1 MKKKRRRILL
11 GSIVCLL
18 ILVGLLNIY
27 ISNEKKRC
35 QEYDAF
41 MLVQSGSVN
50 FQEEWFSEKWGIK
63 TDIIESKMFRA
74 LFYTWNLN
82 VKLRLYENA
91 KTVFL
96 EVPENIY
103 EIGGFEQLITEHP
116 ELTFYIYCAIKPM
129 DYWTEMADEERE
141 EKLESY
147 RQTYEVLSQNEN
159 VFAFEFYN
167 MEWMINNQANY
178 YEDQSFNE
186 DVSYSLFVSF
196 ARHDNLYGEN
206 QSDYLWNIESS
217 IEDDRISDKSV
228 LVFGDSIWARK
239 DTTMSIESVVQ
250 ASSGVKID
258 NRAVGGSTAGK
269 SEKVEQNFTY
279 VVNEWI
285 QEDKENPDFILIEY
299 GINDYFEQ
307 EKIENI
313 EDLYDEDTYKGAL
326 RKGIELLQEKSPNSK
341 IILLGPSTIG
351 RFDFGRENLSGEGTI
366 LDYEMAMEDVAD
378 EMNITMIENYDIGKM
393 RKDNIEDYIELDQV
407 HLNENGMYLY
417 GKWLVDFLKESCK

>member
-1 MKKKRRRILL
+1 M
-11 GSIVCLL
+11 SIACLL
-18 ILVGLLNIY
+18 LLVGLLIIY
-27 ISNEKKRC
+27 TSNEKKRC

-41 MLVQSGSVN
+41 MLVQSGSAN
-50 FQEEWFSEKWGIK
+50 LQEEWFSEKWGIK
-63 TDIIESKMFRA
+63 TEIIESKKFRA
-74 LFYTWNLN
+74 VIYTWNLN

-91 KTVFL
+91 KIVFL

-103 EIGGFEQLITEHP
+103 EIGGFEQLITDHP
-116 ELTFYIYCAIKPM
+116 DLTFYVYCAIKPM

-206 QSDYLWNIESS
+206 QSDFLWNLESV
-217 IEDDRISDKSV
+217 IEDERMSDKSI

-250 ASSGVKID
+250 ASSGTRID

-269 SEKVEQNFTY
+269 LEKVEQNFTY
-279 VVNEWI
+279 VVN
-285 QEDKENPDFILIEY
+285 
-299 GINDYFEQ
+299 
-307 EKIENI
+307 
-313 EDLYDEDTYKGAL
+313 
-326 RKGIELLQEKSPNSK
+326 
-341 IILLGPSTIG
+341 
-351 RFDFGRENLSGEGTI
+351 
-366 LDYEMAMEDVAD
+366 
-378 EMNITMIENYDIGKM
+378 
-393 RKDNIEDYIELDQV
+393 
-407 HLNENGMYLY
+407 
-417 GKWLVDFLKESCK
+417 